1 MNDISLLIMAAG
13 MGSRYGGLKQLDAMG
28 PNGETIIDYSVYD
41 AINAGFNKMVFII
54 RKEFESDFKKIITD
68 KYTDKIQIEF
78 AFQNLYNLPKGF
90 ICPEDREKPWGTG
103 HAILSA
109 ADLIN
114 EPFCAINADDFYG
127 REAYQKIVEFYSNGN
142 NKFSLVAYRLDQTL
156 SSFGGVTRGIC
167 RVENGCLTNVT
178 ETGNV
183 IKTESSV
190 TSDQNKNLD
199 GSEPVSV
206 NMWGFTPILFNY
218 LNEMFVEFLNKRGG
232 ELTSEFLIPTVI
244 NDLIESD
251 KERVQVLRSDASWF
265 GVTYK
270 EDKQIVMNKIKEL
283 VDEDVYPDN
292 LF

>member
-1 MNDISLLIMAAG
+1 MAAG

-78 AFQNLYNLPKGF
+78 AFQNLYNLPEGF
-90 ICPEDREKPWGTG
+90 ICPEGREKPWGTG